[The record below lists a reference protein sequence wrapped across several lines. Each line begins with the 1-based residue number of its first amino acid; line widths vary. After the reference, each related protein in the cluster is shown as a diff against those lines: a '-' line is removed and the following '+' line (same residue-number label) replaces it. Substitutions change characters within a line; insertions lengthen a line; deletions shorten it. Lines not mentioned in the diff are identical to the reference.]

1 MKGVVPVDK
10 PHQDCYAQV
19 MAPDPER
26 VHACPNCGKPIEE
39 DRYVRRR
46 DGTYRCEHCYFADTY
61 LDGVVERMETGY
73 LVTLEAFVNAIDA
86 REHEVGNHSLRVTEF
101 SLVIGNACGIQGR
114 DLVGLYCGSL
124 LHDIGKI
131 GVPDQVLHKA
141 GPLNAEEQAIMHK
154 HPEIGYRIIGHIGY
168 FAAAAEIIRTHH
180 EHFDGSGYPQGLK
193 GEEIPHGARV
203 FAVADALDALTVTR
217 PYRQAVSFDAAIE
230 EILRASGASFDPA
243 VVEGFLKALDELKEM
258 VGRVIFDSRDMGHG
272 DLLSAVE

>member
-272 DLLSAVE
+272 DLLSPEG